1 MNHIKCK
8 NMMYEQQLKY
18 LPTSSMENLF
28 DCIKDKI
35 QPEKVAVV
43 LHDKDINKD
52 GNPVE
57 AHIHAMM
64 SFKNARSINHIAN
77 LLNDKPEQIE
87 AWKGNSN
94 NGYAYLTH
102 RTKDSMSKHQYNPD
116 DVLAN
121 FDYPKKLIEIT
132 TEVSKANKKTDTS
145 VYLDALYNGNLSKAE
160 VEKALTGT
168 QYGRLYRQINEI
180 HNKRL
185 ENQARDFK
193 QQMIDEGRQLQVV
206 WIFGKSG
213 TGKTSLAKDY
223 AIKAGNKYYMSGSSK
238 DVFQN
243 YEGEHTII
251 LDELRPKYIPYPDLL
266 RILDPFNVEANAPS
280 RYHDKSLAADLI
292 IITTVYSPC
301 EFYKKIFS
309 NENRLISD
317 NIDSFY
323 QLDRR
328 ISLNIYMDN
337 HSINLVKYNPEN
349 DNYMNLSPR
358 VVRANPYSSINRPK
372 QTIKSVDLFN
382 SMFSDEVKKI
392 ED

>member
-1 MNHIKCK
+1 
-8 NMMYEQQLKY
+8 MYEQQLKY
-18 LPTSSMENLF
+18 LPTSNMENLF

-52 GNPVE
+52 GKPVE

-64 SFKNARSINHIAN
+64 SFKNARSINRIAN
-77 LLNDKPEQIE
+77 LLNDKPEHIE

-102 RTKDSMSKHQYNPD
+102 RTRDSKSKFQYNPD

-132 TEVSKANKKTDTS
+132 TEVSKANKKIDTS

-309 NENRLISD
+309 NTNRLISD

-328 ISLNIYMDN
+328 IALNIYMDN
-337 HSINLVKYNPEN
+337 QSINLVKYNPEN
-349 DNYMNLSPR
+349 DNYENLNPR
-358 VVRANPYSSINRPK
+358 VARANPYSSMHRPK
-372 QTIKSVDLFN
+372 QKIKSVDLFN